1 MNQQTAA
8 ALASLTFA
16 FIAAMYD
23 VVYWYAMTG
32 QRLIAPAR
40 QAPVPRTSLLIYI
53 VGPLLYLV
61 AAGLA
66 LWAPGFGVQASLA
79 IFALL
84 VVLYA
89 LPVTSQRTGS

>member
-1 MNQQTAA
+1 
-8 ALASLTFA
+8 
-16 FIAAMYD
+16 MYD
-23 VVYWYAMTG
+23 VLYWYAVTG

-40 QAPVPRTSLLIYI
+40 QAPVPRTPLLIYI

-66 LWAPGFGVQASLA
+66 LLVPGFGVKASLA
-79 IFALL
+79 IFVLL

-89 LPVTSQRTGS
+89 LPVTSQRRES